1 MHLLDKQHIAGA
13 LSVTVAV
20 LLVAWGGSNYRRHV
34 QAEHAFAFVRDL
46 AAFSEA
52 HGHLPSS
59 IQEFCQW
66 KTDAKGQAV
75 WDAEMTATK
84 IRFLWLSPDFSVAD
98 NRQFLAIL
106 DPGIAKYETALN
118 EQLAGL
124 IPSNILKRIL
134 PADESPSLR
143 R

>member
-1 MHLLDKQHIAGA
+1 MRLLDKQHIAGA
-13 LSVTVAV
+13 VSVIVAV
-20 LLVAWGGSNYRRHV
+20 LLVAWGLVTYRRHV

-75 WDAEMTATK
+75 WDAETTARK
-84 IRFLWLSPDFSVAD
+84 IRFLWLSPDYAVTD
-98 NRQFLAIL
+98 NRHFLAIL
-106 DPGIAKYETALN
+106 DPSIAKYETALN
-118 EQLAGL
+118 EQLVGL
-124 IPSNILKRIL
+124 IPSNILRRIL
-134 PADESPSLR
+134 PVDDSPSLR

>member
-1 MHLLDKQHIAGA
+1 MHLLDKQNMAGA
-13 LSVTVAV
+13 LSAIVAV
-20 LLVAWGGSNYRRHV
+20 LLVAWGGSTYRRHV

-59 IQEFCQW
+59 TQEFCQW

-75 WDAEMTATK
+75 WDAETTARK

-98 NRQFLAIL
+98 NRHFLAIL
-106 DPGIAKYETALN
+106 DASIAKYETALN
-118 EQLAGL
+118 EELVGL
-124 IPSNILKRIL
+124 IPSNILIRIL
-134 PADESPSLR
+134 PADESPSLHR
-143 R
+143 